1 QVAVLGHGALGDH
14 HDRRVGGLEA
24 GGHPGA
30 DLVDVEGL
38 LGDEDDVGAAGQSG
52 VQGDPS
58 GVTAHHLHD
67 QDPHVGLGGG
77 VQPVDGLGGDVDGGV
92 EAEGVVG
99 GGQVV
104 VDGLGDAH
112 AGDAVLLGE
121 ECGHSEGVLAAD
133 GDEGVDLPPPQ
144 GVLDAADAVLL
155 VQRVG
160 AGGAE
165 DGAAAGQDAAD
176 GRYAEGDG
184 AVLQRAPPAV
194 PEAGEGVAVL

>member
-1 QVAVLGHGALGDH
+1 
-14 HDRRVGGLEA
+14 
-24 GGHPGA
+24 
-30 DLVDVEGL
+30 
-38 LGDEDDVGAAGQSG
+38 AGQSG

-99 GGQVV
+99 GGQVG

-112 AGDAVLLGE
+112 AGGAVLLGE
-121 ECGHSEGVLAAD
+121 ERGRSEGVLAAD

-194 PEAGEGVAVL
+194 PEAGEGVAVLLDALADDGPDDGVEAGAVAAPGQYSDAHGTVPSPRMPDEESV